1 MLEHQCVG
9 LSIARLI
16 LGFMLVTAF
25 LSMWISNT
33 ATTAMMLPI
42 AHAVLEQLHKMPTD
56 RDIEE
61 GRHNPAFELQEQKE
75 ETKLDE
81 KGEARPC
88 PKPLLGRV
96 RDDVH
101 DRRSHLST
109 DFFFN
114 FWPHPHGMWDLSSLT
129 GDRSYTP
136 PALEDKVLATGP
148 SGKSISW
155 QLLGQKREA
164 RSSVTSL
171 SWWAEIFPG
180 FEMKSPTGWEFPQSW
195 ANRDAR

>member
-1 MLEHQCVG
+1 MWAFWAASPCRNLEHQCVG

-56 RDIEE
+56 RDVEE
-61 GRHNPAFELQEQKE
+61 GRRNPAFELQEQKE

-96 RDDVH
+96 
-101 DRRSHLST
+101 
-109 DFFFN
+109 
-114 FWPHPHGMWDLSSLT
+114 
-129 GDRSYTP
+129 
-136 PALEDKVLATGP
+136 
-148 SGKSISW
+148 
-155 QLLGQKREA
+155 
-164 RSSVTSL
+164 
-171 SWWAEIFPG
+171 
-180 FEMKSPTGWEFPQSW
+180 
-195 ANRDAR
+195 